1 MAVPVIP
8 ESRNPES
15 PHPIVGTAPVN
26 WNNDDLPGWGSPV
39 PFPALLDEMAAAGYD
54 GTEFG
59 NGYYRDVERLRT
71 ELAQRELR
79 LAGSYQWLHLR
90 DHEHLEREMVTL
102 AETLD
107 ILVGCGS
114 RDLIVADAMSPH
126 RIAIAGQVPDDGSA
140 GLDDEAWT
148 RLGSGLRMVCEQAT
162 AQGVRVHYHNHVG
175 TYVETPAEV
184 DRLLHETAGDDL
196 DLCFDTGHFA
206 YGGGDPT
213 AFVLG
218 HGDRIG
224 YLHLKDV
231 SAQVLAEAKRR
242 KWSFLDAL
250 RQIIFCEFGQG
261 IVDIPKVIAAL
272 RSGGYGGWVIVEQDT
287 SARPSTLSAT
297 ASRMYLRDLCGI

>member
-1 MAVPVIP
+1 MAVPVTSISSDP
-8 ESRNPES
+8 VSQRPS
-15 PHPIVGTAPVN
+15 VGTAPVN

-39 PFPALLDEMAAAGYD
+39 PFPALLDEMAAAGYA

-59 NGYYRDVERLRT
+59 NGYYRDVERLT
-71 ELAQRELR
+71 SELAVRKLR
-79 LAGSYQWLHLR
+79 LAGSYQWLQFR
-90 DHEHLEREMVTL
+90 DHEVLEREMVTL
-102 AETLD
+102 SETLE

-126 RIAIAGQVPDDGSA
+126 RIAIAGQVPNDGSA
-140 GLDDEAWT
+140 GLSDVEWT
-148 RLGSGLRMVCEQAT
+148 RLGSGLRMVCEQST
-162 AQGVRVHYHNHVG
+162 ALGVRVHYHNHVG
-175 TYVETPAEV
+175 TYIETPEEV

-213 AFVLG
+213 AFVLE

-231 SAQVLAEAKRR
+231 SATVLAEAKSQR
-242 KWSFLDAL
+242 WSFLDAL

-287 SARPSTLSAT
+287 SARPSTVSAT
-297 ASRMYLRDLCGI
+297 ASRTFLRDTCGI